1 MASVQSQVSKQT
13 ESSPRAPLQND
24 NENAEQLATLAEGKV
39 ADAVKGTS
47 SRDKPRQDD
56 IKIEDYASD
65 IERKKAEQAEDREHI
80 KAQRQAGVDVD
91 GSLGQGRQS
100 NEDNSNV

>member
-1 MASVQSQVSKQT
+1 MASVESQVSKQSET
-13 ESSPRAPLQND
+13 PLQND

-47 SRDKPRQDD
+47 SRDKPRKDD

-65 IERKKAEQAEDREHI
+65 LERKKAEQAETREEI
-80 KAQRQAGVDVD
+80 KTQRKAGVDVD
-91 GSLGQGRQS
+91 GSLGQGRLS
-100 NEDNSNV
+100 NEDNSSV